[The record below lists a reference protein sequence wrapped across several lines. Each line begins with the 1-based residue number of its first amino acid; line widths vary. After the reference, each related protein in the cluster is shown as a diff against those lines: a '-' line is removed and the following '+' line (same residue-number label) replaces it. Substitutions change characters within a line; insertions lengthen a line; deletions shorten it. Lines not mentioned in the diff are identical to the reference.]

1 MNETIA
7 LLLQHGHTLLFV
19 GIFVEQ
25 IGLPLPSVLFLLAAG
40 ALAGTGHFH
49 FALALGLAFSAAL
62 FTDMFYYELG
72 RRRGVRVLH
81 FLCRIALEPDSCV
94 RRTEDVFA
102 RHGARS
108 LLVAK
113 FVPGLN
119 TVAPPLAGIFHMK
132 LSRFL
137 LFDGLGT
144 FLWAGAFMGIGYIFS
159 NQIEHVAASA
169 LELGTWLG
177 VILAGGL
184 AGYILWKYVQRR
196 RFLRQLRIARLSAE
210 ELKQKLD
217 AGEDLVIVDLRH
229 SVEFEAEPES
239 IPGAIKLSP
248 EELEHRH
255 HEIPRDRDVVLYC
268 T

>member
-1 MNETIA
+1 MNEA
-7 LLLQHGHTLLFV
+7 VQFLLDHGYTLLFIGV
-19 GIFVEQ
+19 FAEQ

-40 ALAGTGHFH
+40 ALSATGHFH
-49 FALALGLAFSAAL
+49 FATALSLVFLAAL
-62 FTDMFYYELG
+62 STDIFWYELG
-72 RRRGVRVLH
+72 RRRGGRVLR

-113 FVPGLN
+113 FIPGLN
-119 TVAPPLAGIFHMK
+119 TVAPPLAGIFLMRF
-132 LSRFL
+132 SRFL

-144 FLWAGAFMGIGYIFS
+144 FLWATGFMGIGYLFS
-159 NQIEHVAASA
+159 DQLERIGGYA
-169 LELGTWLG
+169 LQLGTWLG

-184 AGYILWKYVQRR
+184 AGYILFKYVQRQ
-196 RFLRQLRIARLSAE
+196 RFLRQLRIARLTPE

-229 SVEFEAEPES
+229 SLDFEAEPET
-239 IPGAIKLSP
+239 IPGAIHLSP
-248 EELEHRH
+248 DQLEQRH

>member
-1 MNETIA
+1 
-7 LLLQHGHTLLFV
+7 
-19 GIFVEQ
+19 
-25 IGLPLPSVLFLLAAG
+25 
-40 ALAGTGHFH
+40 
-49 FALALGLAFSAAL
+49 
-62 FTDMFYYELG
+62 
-72 RRRGVRVLH
+72 
-81 FLCRIALEPDSCV
+81 
-94 RRTEDVFA
+94 
-102 RHGARS
+102 
-108 LLVAK
+108 
-113 FVPGLN
+113 
-119 TVAPPLAGIFHMK
+119 
-132 LSRFL
+132 
-137 LFDGLGT
+137 
-144 FLWAGAFMGIGYIFS
+144 MGIGYIFS